1 MSTVKF
7 YDVIEFTKITS
18 CASCATYSYTLPFPV
33 DVEIELA
40 LAPIGAVKYDL
51 RKYKIVKIDNDAL
64 QISGRIGT
72 NKLMVKFKQDAI
84 TNKNLFEIHLAAYA
98 EIKTGLKI
106 EVN

>member
-1 MSTVKF
+1 MSAVKF

-18 CASCATYSYTLPFPV
+18 CSSCSTYVYTLPFPV
-33 DVEIELA
+33 DIEVEQAFLPLGA
-40 LAPIGAVKYDL
+40 LKYDL
-51 RKYKIVKIDNDAL
+51 KKYKIVKIDNDSL
-64 QISGRIGT
+64 QISGRLGT
-72 NKLMVKFKQDAI
+72 NKFTVKFKQDVA